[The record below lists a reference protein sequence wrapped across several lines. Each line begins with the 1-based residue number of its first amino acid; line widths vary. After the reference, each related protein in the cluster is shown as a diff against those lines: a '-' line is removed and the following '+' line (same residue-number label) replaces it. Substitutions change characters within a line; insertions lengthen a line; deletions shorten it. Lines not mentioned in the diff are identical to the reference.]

1 MDHQS
6 STDEKRGD
14 CLLAFSPS
22 LIPLS
27 IQHAQYE
34 AGSKPNLTAFPI
46 AQMST
51 LTSFL
56 GFSAAAL
63 TTIANLPQVLK
74 CWRTGK
80 TDDLSLRMLLALSSG
95 TALWTLY
102 GVSQKDPAIVL
113 GNGVS
118 FALALTLLFLK
129 RQSVR
134 SRAKKSLSQGFRSR
148 YQGLEQAPR
157 HAASESPGI
166 IRHRREQ

>member
-1 MDHQS
+1 
-6 STDEKRGD
+6 
-14 CLLAFSPS
+14 
-22 LIPLS
+22 
-27 IQHAQYE
+27 
-34 AGSKPNLTAFPI
+34 
-46 AQMST
+46 MST

-74 CWRTGK
+74 CWRTGN
-80 TDDLSLRMLLALSSG
+80 TGDLSLRMLLALSSG

-129 RQSVR
+129 RQSVH
-134 SRAKKSLSQGFRSR
+134 SRAKKSLSQGFRSW

-157 HAASESPGI
+157 RAASESPGN